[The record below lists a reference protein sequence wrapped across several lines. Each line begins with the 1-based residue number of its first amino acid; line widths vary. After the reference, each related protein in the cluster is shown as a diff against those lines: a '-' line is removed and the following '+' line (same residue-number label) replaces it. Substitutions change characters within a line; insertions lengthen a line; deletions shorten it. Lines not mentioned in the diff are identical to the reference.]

1 MKTSIEITGLRFYG
15 RHGVAPQERSV
26 GNEFIFDIYLKYPF
40 TKAAETDTLAHT
52 LNYADIVA
60 AAREVNSEPSLLL
73 ENLAWRLMKKLTSL
87 YPAITSG
94 SIKVAKLIP
103 PIAGCR
109 ADSVGVKIS
118 W

>member
-1 MKTSIEITGLRFYG
+1 M
-15 RHGVAPQERSV
+15 
-26 GNEFIFDIYLKYPF
+26 GNEFIFDIYLDYPF

-87 YPAITSG
+87 YPDITSG